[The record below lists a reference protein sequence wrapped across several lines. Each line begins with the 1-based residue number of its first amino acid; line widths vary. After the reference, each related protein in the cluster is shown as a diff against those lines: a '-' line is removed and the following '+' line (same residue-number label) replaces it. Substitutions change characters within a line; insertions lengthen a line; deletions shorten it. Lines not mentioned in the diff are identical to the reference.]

1 MAGTDFLFSL
11 AYIFVP
17 RGPGGDFRGLGV
29 PWGGGRGP
37 WDPKITISAVGAY
50 LTSNGFGWQR
60 KKRPPR
66 LQLNCRDKKKET
78 SLDKKC
84 SKGMG

>member
-1 MAGTDFLFSL
+1 MVGNMAGTDFLFSL
-11 AYIFVP
+11 AYVFVP

-50 LTSNGFGWQR
+50 LTSNGFLAKGR
-60 KKRPPR
+60 
-66 LQLNCRDKKKET
+66 CT
-78 SLDKKC
+78 SLDI
-84 SKGMG
+84 